1 MRKNEIKVAIVDN
14 SIDSSVYNPV
24 EHWSSY
30 LDVAWEAFRATRS
43 RFPDL
48 KKEYTHLILTGS
60 EASIL
65 DRENWV
71 YEEVEFVQEAME
83 KGLSILGSC
92 YGHQLLV
99 LAILGKSYVQ
109 RCLKP
114 EVGWIPIQI
123 KKESELLGK
132 KRTAFSFSIHFDEAV
147 NLSDSFAVLASS
159 RDCRIQAFQ
168 VKKRPIWGLQIHP
181 EIDVSSSQKF
191 LNKLISLNLRTRP
204 FFEAA
209 LNSRPR
215 DSGLI
220 RRIVKCFLTPREIN

>member
-1 MRKNEIKVAIVDN
+1 MRKNEIKLAIVDN
-14 SIDSSVYNPV
+14 SIDPSVYNPV

-30 LDVAWEAFRATRS
+30 LAVSWEAFRARRS
-43 RFPDL
+43 HFPDL
-48 KKEYTHLILTGS
+48 RKEYTHLILTGS
-60 EASIL
+60 ESSIL

-71 YEEVEFVQEAME
+71 YEEVELVQEAVE
-83 KGLSILGSC
+83 KGLSVLGSC

-99 LAILGKSYVQ
+99 LALLGKSCVQ

-114 EVGWIPIQI
+114 EVGWIPVQI

-147 NLSDSFAVLASS
+147 NLSHAFAVLASS
-159 RDCRIQAFQ
+159 RDCKIQAFQ
-168 VKKRPIWGLQIHP
+168 MRKRQIWGLQIHP
-181 EIDVSSSQKF
+181 EIDIPSGQKL
-191 LNKLISLNLRTRP
+191 LNKLISLNLKTKP
-204 FFEAA
+204 FFIAA

-220 RRIVKCFLTPREIN
+220 RRIVKYFLKL